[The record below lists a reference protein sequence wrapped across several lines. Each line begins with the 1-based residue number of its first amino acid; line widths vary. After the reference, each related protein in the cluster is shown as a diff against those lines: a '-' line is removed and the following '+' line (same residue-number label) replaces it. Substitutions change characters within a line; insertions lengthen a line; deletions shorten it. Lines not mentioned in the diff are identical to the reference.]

1 MQDPISG
8 SSVGASPAGLAK
20 APTGIRGFE
29 AISGG
34 GLPRGRPTLVTGA
47 SGSGKT
53 MFAMEFLVRGALQF
67 DEPGVL
73 LTFEESAEDIA
84 ANVASLGF
92 DIGALVAAKRLAICA
107 IPIDPAEIITVGAFD
122 LEALFVRLEWAVDNV
137 GARRVALDTIE
148 VLLTCLG
155 NEGIVRGELSRLFR
169 RLKRRGL
176 TTVVTG
182 ERGIG
187 GALTRFGIEEYVA
200 DCVLVLDQ
208 RVDNEISTRRLRIVK
223 YRGSVHGT
231 NEFPF
236 LITDRGLAVLPITAV
251 ALTYPAANERISSG
265 IERLDHMLG
274 GGIYRGSTVLIS
286 GSAGTGKTTLVAH
299 LLDAACRRGEKALFL
314 SYEESPDQLI
324 RNMASVGLDLQ
335 HWIDADLLMIW
346 AERST
351 AHGLE
356 EHLGRLDRMLED
368 FQPRVA
374 ALDAMG
380 SLIQIGSQREVSAA
394 LARQIDLMKGRGI
407 TAVLTSLT
415 HGEEPESSA
424 VAVSSLTDTWLLL
437 RNVESN
443 GERNRLLFVIKSRG
457 MAHSNQVR
465 EFVLSDSGAELLD
478 VAIGSE
484 GVLTGSARVEQQKRL
499 AIAAANLDAEIER
512 RRVALAQQTA
522 ATEAGIA
529 ALQGQLE
536 AEKAAFKAFVAEEER
551 HRSEEAAYRSG
562 RERQQGG
569 RHEPRHIVDSDGISQ
584 RGQG

>member
-8 SSVGASPAGLAK
+8 SGPGSPPGGLAK

-107 IPIDPAEIITVGAFD
+107 MPIDPVEIVTVGAFD
-122 LEALFVRLEWAVDNV
+122 LEALFVRLERAVAGV

-148 VLLTCLG
+148 VLLTGLG

-169 RLKRRGL
+169 RLKQQGL

-182 ERGIG
+182 ERGVG

-236 LITDRGLAVLPITAV
+236 LITDRGLTVLPITAV
-251 ALTYPAANERISSG
+251 ALTYPAANEWISSG
-265 IERLDHMLG
+265 IERLDLMLG
-274 GGIYRGSTVLIS
+274 GGVYRGSTVLIS
-286 GSAGTGKTTLVAH
+286 GSAGTGKTTVVAH

-335 HWIDADLLMIW
+335 HWVDTGLLMIW

-356 EHLGRLDRMLED
+356 EHLGRLARMLED

-415 HGEEPESSA
+415 HGEEAESSA

-465 EFVLSDSGAELLD
+465 EFVLSERGAELLD
-478 VAIGSE
+478 VAIGPE
-484 GVLTGSARVEQQKRL
+484 GVLTGSARLEQRKRL
-499 AIAAANLDAEIER
+499 AIAAANLEAEIER
-512 RRVALAQQTA
+512 RRIALAQQAA
-522 ATEAGIA
+522 ATEARIA

-536 AEKAAFKAFVAEEER
+536 AERAAFEVFVAEEER
-551 HRSEEAAYRSG
+551 HRSEEASYRSG

-569 RHEPRHIVDSDGISQ
+569 RQ
-584 RGQG
+584 

>member
-1 MQDPISG
+1 VQDRISG
-8 SSVGASPAGLAK
+8 AGSGDRAAGLAK

-29 AISGG
+29 AISDG
-34 GLPRGRPTLVTGA
+34 GLPRGRPTLITGA

-73 LTFEESAEDIA
+73 LTFEESAEDIS
-84 ANVASLGF
+84 ANVRSLGF
-92 DIGALVAAKRLAICA
+92 DIGALVEAKRLAICA
-107 IPIDPAEIITVGAFD
+107 MPIDPAEMITIGAFD
-122 LEALFVRLEWAVDNV
+122 LEALFVRLERAVASV

-169 RLKRRGL
+169 RLKERGL

-182 ERGIG
+182 ERGRN
-187 GALTRFGIEEYVA
+187 GALTRFGIEEYVS

-236 LITDRGLAVLPITAV
+236 LITDRGLTVLPITAV
-251 ALTYPAANERISSG
+251 ALTYPAASERISSG
-265 IERLDHMLG
+265 IEPLDKMLG

-286 GSAGTGKTTLVAH
+286 GSAGTGKTTVVAH
-299 LLDAACRRGEKALFL
+299 LLDAACRRGERALFL

-335 HWIDADLLMIW
+335 RWIDAGLLMIW

-368 FQPRVA
+368 FQPRVT

-394 LARQIDLMKGRGI
+394 LARQIDLMKSRSI

-415 HGEEPESSA
+415 HGEEQESSA

-437 RNVESN
+437 RNVESDR
-443 GERNRLLFVIKSRG
+443 ERNRLLFVIKSRG

-465 EFVLSDSGAELLD
+465 EFVLTDHGAQLLD
-478 VAIGSE
+478 VAIGPQ
-484 GVLTGSARVEQQKRL
+484 GVLTGSARIEQQKRL
-499 AIAAANLDAEIER
+499 ASAAARLEAEIER
-512 RRVALAQQTA
+512 RRAALARQAA
-522 ATEAGIA
+522 ATEARIA
-529 ALQGQLE
+529 ALQAQLQ
-536 AEKAAFKAFVAEEER
+536 AERSAFEAFVVEENR
-551 HRSEEAAYRSG
+551 
-562 RERQQGG
+562 RQQEQTRDSSGG
-569 RHEPRHIVDSDGISQ
+569 DR
-584 RGQG
+584 QGAGPG